1 MIIDVQCEDS
11 VILAR
16 IVQEAENAYNVNFL
30 EKIRSGIFQ
39 FSNIVEA
46 VSKDSVSG
54 FYDVAKLEDT
64 GLYVQTAKG
73 YEPIDESEDED
84 YQCSDESSSDE
95 DISLIDEEE
104 EDMEEA

>member
-30 EKIRSGIFQ
+30 EKIRSGLFQ
-39 FSNIVEA
+39 FSHTVEA

-54 FYDVAKLEDT
+54 FYDVEKLEDT
-64 GLYVQTAKG
+64 GLYTQTVKG
-73 YEPIDESEDED
+73 YELVDDSDDED
-84 YQCSDESSSDE
+84 YHFSDESSSD
-95 DISLIDEEE
+95 DDVSLFDEEE
-104 EDMEEA
+104 EEEEA

>member
-39 FSNIVEA
+39 FSNTVEA

-73 YEPIDESEDED
+73 YEPIDESE
-84 YQCSDESSSDE
+84 E